1 MAGKKC
7 HWRILQTLMLSV
19 SFAVD
24 STLSPVLC
32 VCDPPADNN
41 YLLMLART
49 MLHGTVNTQ
58 CYNKKRVNIK
68 NLGGRSSPL
77 IISQLHSAEGR
88 KLFCALSLTALSGQ
102 ELVGVVPS

>member
-7 HWRILQTLMLSV
+7 HCRILQTLMLSV

-68 NLGGRSSPL
+68 NLGGA
-77 IISQLHSAEGR
+77 Q
-88 KLFCALSLTALSGQ
+88 ALLLSVNFIQPKGANFFAHC
-102 ELVGVVPS
+102 P